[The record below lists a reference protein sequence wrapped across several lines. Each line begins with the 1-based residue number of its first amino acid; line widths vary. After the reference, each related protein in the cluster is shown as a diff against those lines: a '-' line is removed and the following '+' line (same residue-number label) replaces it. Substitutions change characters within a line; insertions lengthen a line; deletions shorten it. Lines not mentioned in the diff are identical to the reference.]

1 MKPLNIF
8 SELVKRGEMIQLRKM
23 RAEELAGYVAYF
35 VPDYAA
41 EISSNYDVDMKTA
54 HARAESAVEVDLGMG
69 VETPGQDLLCAT
81 VEGDKSD
88 NPVGYLWCKPH
99 SKQKSVFISDFCIL
113 PKYRGRGYGQ
123 SALIA
128 LERRYFDTGYGE
140 IRLRVATD
148 NKTAER
154 MYLKAGYLP
163 TGTNMRRAIGNKS

>member
-1 MKPLNIF
+1 
-8 SELVKRGEMIQLRKM
+8 MIELRKM
-23 RAEELAGYVAYF
+23 RANEFAGYVAYF
-35 VPDYAA
+35 IPDYAA

-54 HARAESAVEVDLGMG
+54 QARAESAVEMDLGMG

-81 VEGDKSD
+81 EEGDQND
-88 NPVGYLWCKPH
+88 APVGYLWCKLH
-99 SKQKSVFISDFCIL
+99 SKQKAIFISDFYIL

-128 LERRYFDTGYGE
+128 LERRYLDTGYDE
-140 IRLRVATD
+140 IRLRVATT

-163 TGTNMRRAIGNKS
+163 TGTNMRRAINNKS

>member
-1 MKPLNIF
+1 
-8 SELVKRGEMIQLRKM
+8 MIQLRKM
-23 RAEELAGYVAYF
+23 RADEFAGYVAYF

-54 HARAESAVEVDLGMG
+54 QARAESAVEVDIGMG
-69 VETPGQDLLCAT
+69 VETPGQVLLCAT
-81 VEGDKSD
+81 VEGDKIG
-88 NPVGYLWCKPH
+88 NAVGYLWCKPN
-99 SKQKSVFISDFCIL
+99 SKEKTIFISDFCIL
-113 PKYRGRGYGQ
+113 PEYRGRGYGR

-128 LERRYFDTGYGE
+128 LERRYLDTEYGE

-163 TGTNMRRAIGNKS
+163 TGINMRRTIGN

>member
-1 MKPLNIF
+1 
-8 SELVKRGEMIQLRKM
+8 MIQLRNM
-23 RAEELAGYVAYF
+23 RADEFADYVAYF

-54 HARAESAVEVDLGMG
+54 QERAESAVEMDLGMG
-69 VETPGQDLLCAT
+69 VETPCQDLLCAT
-81 VEGDKSD
+81 VEGDKSGD
-88 NPVGYLWCKPH
+88 LVGYMWCTPNSEEKT
-99 SKQKSVFISDFCIL
+99 VFISDFYIL
-113 PKYRGRGYGQ
+113 PKFRGRGYGQ

-128 LERRYFDTGYGE
+128 LERRYIDMGYGE

-163 TGTNMRRAIGNKS
+163 TGINMRRAIGD

>member
-1 MKPLNIF
+1 
-8 SELVKRGEMIQLRKM
+8 MIQLRKM
-23 RAEELAGYVAYF
+23 RADEFAGYVAYF

-41 EISSNYDVDMKTA
+41 EISSNYDVDMNTA
-54 HARAESAVEVDLGMG
+54 QARAESAVEVDLGMG

-81 VEGDKSD
+81 VEGDQSD
-88 NPVGYLWCKPH
+88 TPVGYLWCKPH
-99 SKQKSVFISDFCIL
+99 SKEKAIFISDFCIL

-128 LERRYFDTGYGE
+128 LERRYLDTGYGE

-163 TGTNMRRAIGNKS
+163 TGINMRRAIGNRS